1 MERLWDGLEQCNVVL
16 DTPPVTLCHGDAHIQ
31 NTYVRSDGT
40 VGMFDFQ
47 LTLRACWARDVS
59 YIIGTSL
66 PVELRRR
73 HEDVLLRGYLAELNK
88 CCAGADRPAA
98 APPDFDAAKVL
109 YAQAMAWGLV
119 IGWLI
124 CPPNNY
130 GERIQSANVGRLVA
144 ACQDLG
150 TFDLLL

>member
-1 MERLWDGLEQCNVVL
+1 MLAWLPHIRRRHRYIL
-16 DTPPVTLCHGDAHIQ
+16 DTLFAPPLTLCHGDAHIQ

-73 HEDVLLRGYLAELNK
+73 HEDALGGIFSIFKACGVIA
-88 CCAGADRPAA
+88 AG
-98 APPDFDAAKVL
+98 L
-109 YAQAMAWGLV
+109 H
-119 IGWLI
+119 
-124 CPPNNY
+124 
-130 GERIQSANVGRLVA
+130 
-144 ACQDLG
+144 
-150 TFDLLL
+150 